1 MRAFRSAVTIGVI
14 AVVPLAFTPSA
25 YAAGGIGRAHDN
37 IAWAES
43 TAAHPT
49 TREVAFGVVAALGDT
64 VDQTNQA
71 VAYNHDCT
79 GCRSVAI
86 AFQAVL
92 VPSTPTRVVPENV
105 AVTVNDNCTGC
116 NGFSYAE
123 QYVVSSNGRTRLDGR
138 TMDGIERIRDQAE
151 RIARSSADDATKTS
165 QLADLANK
173 FEALVK
179 ASLTRGP
186 VDRDDRD
193 WSDA

>member
-1 MRAFRSAVTIGVI
+1 MRTFRSALTIGVV
-14 AVVPLAFTPSA
+14 AVLPLAITPTAHADDSA
-25 YAAGGIGRAHDN
+25 RAHDN
-37 IAWAES
+37 IAWAET
-43 TAAHPT
+43 TAAHPVD
-49 TREVAFGVVAALGDT
+49 REVAFGVVAALGST